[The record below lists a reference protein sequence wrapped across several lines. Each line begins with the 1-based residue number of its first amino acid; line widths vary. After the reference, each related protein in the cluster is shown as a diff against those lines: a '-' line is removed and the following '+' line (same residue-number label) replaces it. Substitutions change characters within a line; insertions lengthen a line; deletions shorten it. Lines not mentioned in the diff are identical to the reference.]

1 MYMYATYQ
9 APPPPP
15 THTPWYAPKAPSYW
29 RPVNPRV
36 YRECIQ
42 LHVFALVSN
51 ESISRCTYIHVCTH
65 VHVLSVASSHLSF
78 TGGGHAYWDGYG
90 GLLQLLAG
98 DITIPLFHCLCVQCS
113 LHCTSDI
120 ISHCECPYCSALS
133 VRVQVTCTSQ
143 GC

>member
-1 MYMYATYQ
+1 MYMY
-9 APPPPP
+9 
-15 THTPWYAPKAPSYW
+15 
-29 RPVNPRV
+29 
-36 YRECIQ
+36 IQ

-51 ESISRCTYIHVCTH
+51 ESISRCTYRHVCTH
-65 VHVLSVASSHLSF
+65 VHVLSVASTYLSF

-133 VRVQVTCTSQ
+133 VRVQICRYMYITWLLPRTCTTCTAYFCNVLYDDPCMHTCSYL
-143 GC
+143 C